1 MRQIIYKLLKT
12 KNKKKIFK
20 AARKKTHCIERNS
33 SHQKLHKPE
42 NRGVT
47 LNKQKPTTENPITN
61 ENIFAKERIEF
72 FRKIKT
78 GKSLPANPYHLK
90 GQKKVPHTEA
100 NMIPDTCIYTRKQ

>member
-20 AARKKTHCIERNS
+20 AARKKTHCIERNI

-47 LNKQKPTTENPITN
+47 LNKQT
-61 ENIFAKERIEF
+61 
-72 FRKIKT
+72 KT
-78 GKSLPANPYHLK
+78 HN
-90 GQKKVPHTEA
+90 
-100 NMIPDTCIYTRKQ
+100 